1 MIQIQHNFATDLE
14 SNEMINY
21 FESNPELVKLFNI
34 EGDNYYCKSLS
45 IINDIQKFNLF
56 KRFKIN
62 QSDFGRRLN
71 IQLIN
76 QELKVLEKHH
86 THIAP
91 YSFVLFLNDDFEGG
105 ELVFDNIT
113 IKPIKNTIV
122 YFTGELGHH
131 VKPVLKG
138 DRYTLV
144 GFTYS
149 EINLKKYSIRNTI

>member
-1 MIQIQHNFATDLE
+1 MIQIQHNFSTNSE
-14 SNEMINY
+14 SIEMIKY
-21 FESNPELVKLFNI
+21 FKSNTELVKLFNI
-34 EGDNYYCKSLS
+34 EGDSYYCKSLS
-45 IINDIQKFNLF
+45 IINNINKFSLF
-56 KRFKIN
+56 KRFNIN

-76 QELKVLEKHH
+76 KDLQVLEKHH

-91 YSFVLFLNDDFEGG
+91 YSFVIFLNDDFEGG
-105 ELVFDNIT
+105 ELVFDNIY

-122 YFTGELGHH
+122 YFTGDLGHH
-131 VKPVLKG
+131 VKPVIKG

-149 EINLKKYSIRNTI
+149 EINIKKYSNRNTI

>member
-1 MIQIQHNFATDLE
+1 MIQIQHNFTINSETDQ
-14 SNEMINY
+14 MVNY
-21 FESNPELVKLFNI
+21 FKSNPELVKLFNI
-34 EGDNYYCKSLS
+34 EGDSYYCKSLS
-45 IINDIQKFNLF
+45 IINDIDKFDLF

-62 QSDFGRRLN
+62 SVDFGRRLN

-76 QELKVLEKHH
+76 EDLQVLEKHH

-113 IKPIKNTIV
+113 IKPIKNMIV
-122 YFTGELGHH
+122 YFTGDLGHH
-131 VKPVLKG
+131 VKPVIKG
-138 DRYTLV
+138 ERYTLV

-149 EINLKKYSIRNTI
+149 EINIKKYSNRNTI